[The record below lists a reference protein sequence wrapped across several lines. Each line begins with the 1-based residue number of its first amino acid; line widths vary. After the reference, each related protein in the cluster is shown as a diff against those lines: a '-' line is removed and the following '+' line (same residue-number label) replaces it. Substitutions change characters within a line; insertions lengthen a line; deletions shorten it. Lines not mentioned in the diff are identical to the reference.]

1 MLYEVRDCCNDLIA
15 MISSLEELEEI
26 KQNHSC
32 YKHRE
37 DGFPCGY
44 GAYGSQLELRAYQVD
59 DNNGDPDEA
68 YEKAV
73 EYYLD
78 MESLSF
84 QWEQACRDDPE
95 LLDK

>member
-1 MLYEVRDCCNDLIA
+1 MLYEIRDCCNDLVA

-26 KQNHSC
+26 KQNHLCS
-32 YKHRE
+32 RRTE
-37 DGFPCGY
+37 EGFLCNCGSV
-44 GAYGSQLELRAYQVD
+44 GSQLELYAYQVD
-59 DNNGDPDEA
+59 DNEDPDEA
-68 YEKAV
+68 YERAI
-73 EYYLD
+73 EYYQE

>member
-26 KQNHSC
+26 KQNH
-32 YKHRE
+32 
-37 DGFPCGY
+37 PCSKRTGENLLCVC
-44 GAYGSQLELRAYQVD
+44 GAYGSQLELYALQAD
-59 DNNGDPDEA
+59 DSEDPDEA
-68 YEKAV
+68 YERAV
-73 EYYLD
+73 EYYQE
-78 MESLSF
+78 MESLSV

>member
-1 MLYEVRDCCNDLIA
+1 MLYEVRDCCNDLVA
-15 MISSLEELEEI
+15 MISSLKELEEV
-26 KQNHSC
+26 KQNHPC
-32 YKHRE
+32 YKRVE
-37 DGFPCGY
+37 GSPCSC
-44 GAYGSQLELRAYQVD
+44 GAYDSSLELRVYQVD

-84 QWEQACRDDPE
+84 QWEQACRDDSE

>member
-26 KQNHSC
+26 KQKHPC
-32 YKHRE
+32 YKSKI
-37 DGFPCGY
+37 DNLYQNCGS
-44 GAYGSQLELRAYQVD
+44 GNGLELRAYRVND
-59 DNNGDPDEA
+59 SEDPDEA
-68 YEKAV
+68 YERAV
-73 EYYLD
+73 EYYQE
-78 MESLSF
+78 MESLSV